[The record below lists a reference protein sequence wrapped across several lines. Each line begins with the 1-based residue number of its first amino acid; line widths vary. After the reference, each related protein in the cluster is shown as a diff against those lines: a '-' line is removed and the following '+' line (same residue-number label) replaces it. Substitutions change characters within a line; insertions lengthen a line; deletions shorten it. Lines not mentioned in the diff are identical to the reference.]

1 MHALVPA
8 LFNVF
13 DFQLAPYRLLKK
25 IFAGSGFD
33 KIFSNL
39 LLQCEIK
46 DKKVILSKKNKK
58 GTKGKLAE
66 RLGHKATDLRFFL

>member
-1 MHALVPA
+1 MYALVPA

-25 IFAGSGFD
+25 FFAGSGFD

-39 LLQCEIK
+39 LLQCESK
-46 DKKVILSKKNKK
+46 DKKTHIIQKQKRNK
-58 GTKGKLAE
+58 
-66 RLGHKATDLRFFL
+66 R